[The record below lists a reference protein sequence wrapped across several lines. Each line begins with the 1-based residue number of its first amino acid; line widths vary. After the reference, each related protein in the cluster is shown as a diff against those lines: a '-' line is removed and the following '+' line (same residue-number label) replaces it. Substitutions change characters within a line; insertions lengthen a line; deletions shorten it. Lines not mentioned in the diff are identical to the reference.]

1 MFTLHYVRY
10 FVLPT
15 YYHQAEKN
23 NLRRITGIKR
33 AKFAEIIWFAEKRTY
48 IYRIICGDMS
58 IYIHNRKNWTNFTWN
73 DKKVLLKLSETRNLQ
88 GKLLGR
94 MESLGFDLQNEAMLN
109 TLTLEIV
116 KSSEIE
122 GEILE
127 KEQVR
132 SSIARR
138 LGIDIAGAIESERH
152 IDGIVEMMLDVSQ
165 RYDSPLTKER
175 LFGWHSALFPTGWSN
190 LYKIVVGDWRKDIKG
205 SMQVVSGPLG
215 REKVHFE
222 APTAERIDSEMEQL
236 LDWIENEIEVDPVL
250 KAAISHLWFVTIH
263 PFEDGNGRITR
274 AITEMILARSDKS
287 AKRFYSMSS
296 QIRIERKQ
304 YYEVLERTQKGT
316 SDITEWILW
325 FLECLQGA
333 INSTYEVL
341 QKVLEKAEFWK
352 IHSTTILNER
362 QQKMINI
369 LLDGFTGKLS
379 TTKWGKICKCS
390 QDTALRDIQDLIKKE
405 ILQKE
410 ASGGRST
417 NYELKSFI

>member
-1 MFTLHYVRY
+1 MT
-10 FVLPT
+10 
-15 YYHQAEKN
+15 
-23 NLRRITGIKR
+23 
-33 AKFAEIIWFAEKRTY
+33 
-48 IYRIICGDMS
+48 M
-58 IYIHNRKNWTNFTWN
+58 YIHNRTNWTDFTWN

-138 LGIDIAGAIESERH
+138 LGIEIAGAIESERH
-152 IDGIVEMMLDVSQ
+152 IDGIVEMMLDATQ
-165 RYDSPLTKER
+165 RYHLPLTKER

-190 LYKIVVGDWRKDIKG
+190 LYKIVVADWRKDTKG

-222 APTAERIDSEMEQL
+222 APAAERIDAEMDKL
-236 LDWIENEIEVDPVL
+236 LDWIENEIEVDPVF

-263 PFEDGNGRITR
+263 PFEDGNGRLTR

-287 AKRFYSMSS
+287 VRRFYSMSA
-296 QIRIERKQ
+296 QIRADRKK
-304 YYEVLERTQKGT
+304 YYEVLERTQKGD

-325 FLECLQGA
+325 FLDCLQGA

-341 QKVLEKAEFWK
+341 HRVLEKAEFWK
-352 IHSTTILNER
+352 IHSATILNER
-362 QQKMINI
+362 QQKMINR
-369 LLDGFTGKLS
+369 LLDGFSGKLT

-390 QDTALRDIQDLIKKE
+390 QDTALRDIQDLIKKD

-417 NYELKSFI
+417 NYELISMPGGNTRS

>member
-1 MFTLHYVRY
+1 MAF
-10 FVLPT
+10 
-15 YYHQAEKN
+15 
-23 NLRRITGIKR
+23 
-33 AKFAEIIWFAEKRTY
+33 
-48 IYRIICGDMS
+48 
-58 IYIHNRKNWTNFTWN
+58 YIHNRDNWTDFTWN

-94 MESLGFDLQNEAMLN
+94 MESLGFDLQNEAILN

-127 KEQVR
+127 TEQVR

-152 IDGIVEMMLDVSQ
+152 IDGIVEMMLDATQ
-165 RYDSPLTKER
+165 RYDLPLTKER
-175 LFGWHSALFPTGWSN
+175 LFGWHSALFPTGWSKMF
-190 LYKIVVGDWRKDIKG
+190 KITVADWRKDNKG

-222 APTAERIDSEMEQL
+222 APAAERIDSEMEKF
-236 LDWIENEIEVDPVL
+236 LDWIETEEEVDPVL

-287 AKRFYSMSS
+287 VKRFYSMSA
-296 QIRIERKQ
+296 QIRAERKQ
-304 YYEVLERTQKGT
+304 YYEVLERTQKGD
-316 SDITEWILW
+316 SDLTEWILW
-325 FLECLQGA
+325 FLECLQEA
-333 INSTYEVL
+333 INSTYDVL
-341 QKVLEKAEFWK
+341 QRVLQKAEFWK
-352 IHSTTILNER
+352 NHSSTILNER
-362 QQKMINI
+362 QQKMINR
-369 LLDGFTGKLS
+369 LLDGFTGKLT

-390 QDTALRDIQDLIKKE
+390 QDTALRDIQDLIKKN

-410 ASGGRST
+410 PSGGRST
-417 NYELKSFI
+417 SYEMVEMPGGNMRS